1 METIAISR
9 FKATCLA
16 VLDRVQKTGEP
27 VLVTRFGK
35 PVAEVTPVRAG
46 KTARRALGQM
56 AGTAEILGDIVSPVL
71 PATTWEAFVGREG
84 GFDEGAKR
92 SAKRRQTEKRKRR

>member
-1 METIAISR
+1 METIAISK

-16 VLDRVQKTGEP
+16 VLDRVQKTGEA

-35 PVAEVTPVRAG
+35 PVAEVTPVRAAKVG
-46 KTARRALGQM
+46 RRELGQM

-71 PATTWEAFVGREG
+71 PATAWEAVIGREG
-84 GFDEGAKR
+84 GFDQEAKR
-92 SAKRRQTEKRKRR
+92 AAKRKRR